1 MPLQGDR
8 FASINTQGDALG
20 YELLPLQGAL
30 LACCLRLACVLLA
43 FSLRAASSLSSG
55 RGDKAAK
62 SGDVDYE
69 YHHIISDV
77 SHNIINAERL
87 HKAACWRYSLVDDK
101 AT

>member
-1 MPLQGDR
+1 MPWAMSFCPFR
-8 FASINTQGDALG
+8 ACCFK
-20 YELLPLQGAL
+20 ELLPLQG
-30 LACCLRLACVLLA
+30 VLLT
-43 FSLRAASSLSSG
+43 FSLRTASSLSFG
-55 RGDKAAK
+55 RGDKAAE